1 MTEKDGSRMRSRLRL
16 AALLAGL
23 PIALATAG
31 GQIHTTPAPA
41 ATAAHAGPVLDLS
54 GAILVGKG
62 DHGGDRSSHD
72 SGDHRSSHD
81 SGGDRSSHDSG
92 DHRSSHDN
100 GGDRHDNGGDRHDN
114 GGDRHDNG
122 GDRHDR
128 SGDRHEN
135 GGDHKGS
142 ECHNCG
148 VENGDHRSDDH
159 SGDHNGD
166 HHGGGERGS
175 CSTGHESI
183 LEALVDG
190 LCATAETLERGLT
203 GAK

>member
-1 MTEKDGSRMRSRLRL
+1 MTEKDGSRLRSRLRL

-23 PIALATAG
+23 PIALATTG
-31 GQIHTTPAPA
+31 GQIHTTPAPV
-41 ATAAHAGPVLDLS
+41 ATAAQAGPVLDLS

-62 DHGGDRSSHD
+62 DHGGNKN
-72 SGDHRSSHD
+72 GDHRS
-81 SGGDRSSHDSG
+81 GEKSG
-92 DHRSSHDN
+92 DHGSGEKSGHDN

-122 GDRHDR
+122 GDRHER

-148 VENGDHRSDDH
+148 IDNGDHRSDDH

-166 HHGGGERGS
+166 HNGDHHGGGERGG
-175 CSTGHESI
+175 CSPSRESL

-190 LCATAETLERGLT
+190 LCTTTETLERGLT

>member
-41 ATAAHAGPVLDLS
+41 ATAAQAGPVLDLS

-72 SGDHRSSHD
+72 SRGDRSGHD
-81 SGGDRSSHDSG
+81 SGGDRSGHDS
-92 DHRSSHDN
+92 H
-100 GGDRHDNGGDRHDN
+100 GDRHDSSGDRHDS
-114 GGDRHDNG
+114 G
-122 GDRHDR
+122 
-128 SGDRHEN
+128 GDRHEN
-135 GGDHKGS
+135 SGDHRGS

-148 VENGDHRSDDH
+148 IENGDHRSDDH

-166 HHGGGERGS
+166 HHGGGERGG
-175 CSTGHESI
+175 CSPSRESI

-190 LCATAETLERGLT
+190 LCAGAETLERGLT
-203 GAK
+203 GAR

>member
-41 ATAAHAGPVLDLS
+41 ATAAQAGPVLDLS

-62 DHGGDRSSHD
+62 DHGGDKSSHD
-72 SGDHRSSHD
+72 SRGDKSGHDSGGDRSSHD

-92 DHRSSHDN
+92 GDRSSHDSH
-100 GGDRHDNGGDRHDN
+100 GDRHDSSGDRHDN
-114 GGDRHDNG
+114 
-122 GDRHDR
+122 
-128 SGDRHEN
+128 SGDHR
-135 GGDHKGS
+135 GS

-148 VENGDHRSDDH
+148 IENGDHRSDDH
-159 SGDHNGD
+159 NGDHNGD
-166 HHGGGERGS
+166 HHGGGERGG
-175 CSTGHESI
+175 CSPSRESI

-190 LCATAETLERGLT
+190 LCAGAETLERGLT